1 MGGGQLLAVVRRC
14 TAAANGGGVLDVG
27 DDHKQQLL
35 HVLVCRPV
43 PPMPAVQVVAALL
56 PQGPMAHGP

>member
-1 MGGGQLLAVVRRC
+1 MGGLVPAVVRRC

-35 HVLVCRPV
+35 HVLVCRSV
-43 PPMPAVQVVAALL
+43 PPTPAAQVVAAPL
-56 PQGPMAHGP
+56 PQGLWP